1 MTYMKRTDFF
11 QLIQPLTDKLYRF
24 AFAMMPD
31 DLQAEQLVIDSFNAY
46 LIKEK
51 KSILRQEVDL
61 TQKKTLP
68 VIRRKHFK
76 GILQHMITIGLRRSI
91 QLNEQLKISR
101 PDDFKAFYELDP
113 KVRSVLALRFE
124 AQFTVEEIEDMTA
137 MPKYEVIEKI
147 HNGRFLLLNHL
158 NAGATL

>member
-1 MTYMKRTDFF
+1 MKRTDFY
-11 QLIQPLTDKLYRF
+11 QLVQPLTDKLYRF
-24 AFAMMPD
+24 AYALMPD

-46 LIKEK
+46 LIKERK
-51 KSILRQEVDL
+51 QIIASEVDI
-61 TQKKTLP
+61 TNKKNLP
-68 VIRRKHFK
+68 VHRRKHFK
-76 GILQHMITIGLRRSI
+76 GILQHMLTIGLRRSI
-91 QLNEQLKISR
+91 QMNEQLKLSR
-101 PDDFKAFYELDP
+101 PEEFKAFYNLDP

-158 NAGATL
+158 NAGAIA